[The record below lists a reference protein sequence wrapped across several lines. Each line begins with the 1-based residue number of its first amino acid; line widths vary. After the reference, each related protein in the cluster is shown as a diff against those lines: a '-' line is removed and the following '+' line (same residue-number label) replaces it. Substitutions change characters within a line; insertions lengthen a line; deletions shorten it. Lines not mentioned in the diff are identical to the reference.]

1 VKKNCTAMAGDRLV
15 LAKAIGTGV
24 ITTALKQGRAEES
37 WVDAA
42 VASMTKLNRE
52 ASEIAARFEVHAMT
66 DVTGFGLMGHARE
79 VAVGSGEQLVI
90 ETRRVPILHGAVAA
104 AEAGLTANR
113 EFAECI
119 VENDDGAEIDPTVR
133 TLLFDPQTS
142 GGLLI
147 AVTNAQ
153 AHALVEELQQ
163 AGYAAAE
170 IGYVRE
176 GEAKIILR

>member
-1 VKKNCTAMAGDRLV
+1 
-15 LAKAIGTGV
+15 
-24 ITTALKQGRAEES
+24 
-37 WVDAA
+37 
-42 VASMTKLNRE
+42 MTKLNRE

-90 ETRRVPILHGAVAA
+90 ETRRVPVLHGAVAA
-104 AEAGLTANR
+104 VEAGCIPAGLIANR
-113 EFAECI
+113 EFAECM
-119 VENDDGAEIDPTVR
+119 VEDDDGAEIDPTVR

-153 AHALVEELQQ
+153 AHALVEELQE

-176 GEAKIILR
+176 GDARIILR